1 MTMPQHETALKNAR
15 WWQRHPEKAIWIRL
29 TYFIS
34 GLFLMTL
41 GISITTRADLGISP
55 IASLPYVISLHTQLS
70 FGAWIFIVNFIF
82 FTLEIVLLGK
92 AFPRLQFLQII
103 PVMLMGVFTDFSM
116 MLTQNI
122 HIEGYLK
129 QLIYCIAG
137 TFIISFG
144 VYLTVIAKL
153 VLNPGEGLVKT
164 IALKAKQLF
173 GNVKIIFDCSL
184 VSLSVLLSW
193 LIAGQIDSVREGT
206 LIGAVLIGLCVKW
219 LMKHVQLDRFY

>member
-1 MTMPQHETALKNAR
+1 
-15 WWQRHPEKAIWIRL
+15 
-29 TYFIS
+29 
-34 GLFLMTL
+34 MTL
-41 GISITTRADLGISP
+41 GIAITTRADLGISP